1 MIKQAVSEAMQS
13 FIDKDILS
21 CVSYCL
27 IDDGEI
33 VAEDFLG
40 YQSKEQ
46 DLPLGED
53 SIYRIFLQHED
64 CDLCCPD
71 ETMGARRFSIG

>member
-1 MIKQAVSEAMQS
+1 MCIRDSSESMQS

-40 YQSKEQ
+40 YQSKE
-46 DLPLGED
+46 
-53 SIYRIFLQHED
+53 
-64 CDLCCPD
+64 
-71 ETMGARRFSIG
+71 